1 MTELAIKDVEFN
13 GATLRAAQDTEN
25 IIWVGVAWVCQG
37 LGLSEGQMKNERKKI
52 QTDEVLVQGT
62 KFHPLGS
69 GNSDSEVLCLKLN
82 FLPLWLAKIHVTP
95 KMRRDNPTLAG
106 NLTDY
111 QLKAKDV
118 LADAFLNK
126 NAVTPVGNYSKQI
139 EDLQDTITEMRQE
152 NQKMYKDMSAL
163 ANVILDWK
171 ESFEKNTP
179 IKPAIPESNAYIS
192 WKKAM
197 YKKMDHICENTTKF
211 EKRNDVM
218 KWMYRSLNKKYGVVW
233 EQEEREYKE
242 KANENIINIAKE
254 SEKNKKVKNKIIII
268 LTIVII
274 LSMLLLITNII
285 YRNFEITLEYDNRL
299 IKCETKNED
308 IICSFNGISLVTL
321 YSEYINI
328 DNETLIFVNGKMLL
342 QNKIKSHYESWDSMA
357 ELNNGNNSS
366 FNTEIIINKS
376 KDIEDCKGKIKV
388 FYTKT
393 NVNKIKN
400 ISKEKLQKVIEESDL
415 MLEI

>member
-1 MTELAIKDVEFN
+1 MNQEKIGKFIAKCRKDKNLTQSELAD
-13 GATLRAAQDTEN
+13 
-25 IIWVGVAWVCQG
+25 
-37 LGLSEGQMKNERKKI
+37 
-52 QTDEVLVQGT
+52 
-62 KFHPLGS
+62 
-69 GNSDSEVLCLKLN
+69 KLN
-82 FLPLWLAKIHVTP
+82 IS
-95 KMRRDNPTLAG
+95 N
-106 NLTDY
+106 
-111 QLKAKDV
+111 KAISKWETGRGMP
-118 LADAFLNK
+118 DASIMLELC
-126 NAVTPVGNYSKQI
+126 TYLG
-139 EDLQDTITEMRQE
+139 ITVNELL
-152 NQKMYKDMSAL
+152 SG
-163 ANVILDWK
+163 
-171 ESFEKNTP
+171 EK
-179 IKPAIPESNAYIS
+179 
-192 WKKAM
+192 
-197 YKKMDHICENTTKF
+197 
-211 EKRNDVM
+211 
-218 KWMYRSLNKKYGVVW
+218 L
-233 EQEEREYKE
+233 EEREYKE

-274 LSMLLLITNII
+274 LAMLLLITNII